1 MTLQFTNELTPALLA
16 TMDQSPFTAEE
27 LAEMS
32 SEARALVAEQAAFCR
47 QYPVNA
53 IYRLAVA
60 GCLTERG
67 GVADEFN
74 ADPDQGYKHLLSNG
88 QWASVLTEGCTVHYP
103 DGSTAR
109 IITSAG
115 HKYTWEDR
123 GIALVGSE
131 LDNGDVIISTPQSS
145 GMLVGRK
152 GVPMP
157 EDFLTVGQK

>member
-16 TMDQSPFTAEE
+16 AMDQSPFTAEE

-47 QYPVNA
+47 QHPVNA

-60 GCLTERG
+60 SCMTERG

-88 QWASVLTEGCTVHYP
+88 QWASVLTEGCTVSYP
-103 DGSTAR
+103 NGSTAR
-109 IITSAG
+109 IISSAG
-115 HKYTWEDR
+115 SRHTYEER

-131 LDNGDVIISTPQSS
+131 LDNGDVIISTPQSA

-157 EDFLTVGQK
+157 EDFLTAGQK